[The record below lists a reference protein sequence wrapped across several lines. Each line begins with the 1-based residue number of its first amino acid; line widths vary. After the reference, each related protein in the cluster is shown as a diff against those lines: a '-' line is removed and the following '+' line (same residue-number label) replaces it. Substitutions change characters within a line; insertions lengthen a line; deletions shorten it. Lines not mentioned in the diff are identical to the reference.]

1 MTGNKDGMDYSYA
14 FHRGEGRP
22 SEASMRTHAPA
33 SSLVLIFKINVNS
46 NHSRL
51 CKVFPYIKNREIAY
65 T

>member
-1 MTGNKDGMDYSYA
+1 MTGNRDGMDYSYA

-22 SEASMRTHAPA
+22 SEASMRTHETA
-33 SSLVLIFKINVNS
+33 SSFIFKFKTDVNTD
-46 NHSRL
+46 HSRV